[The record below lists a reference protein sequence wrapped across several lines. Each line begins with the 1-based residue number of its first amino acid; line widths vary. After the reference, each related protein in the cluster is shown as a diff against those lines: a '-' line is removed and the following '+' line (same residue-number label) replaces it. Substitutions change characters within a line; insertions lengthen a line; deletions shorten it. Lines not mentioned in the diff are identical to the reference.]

1 MGSVVLKGID
11 LDICEGEIL
20 GLVGPN
26 GAGKTTLAASLAG
39 VLRLRAGRR
48 DGPMAGIAFQ
58 NPEAQLVAASVREEI
73 LGAVGNSEDGR
84 AEAVLAQW
92 GLAALADRH
101 PFELSFGQKRRLA
114 LATLDASARWPFV
127 VFDEPFSGLDAAG
140 AAMVADHLLDLKQ
153 NGKGVV
159 LVTHDMDMA
168 VKLCDRVAVV
178 AGGGIVA
185 VGRPMD
191 VLADAA
197 LLEGAGLARPSFAP
211 VLDWLDRT
219 EMAAPVRV
227 AG

>member
-1 MGSVVLKGID
+1 
-11 LDICEGEIL
+11 
-20 GLVGPN
+20 
-26 GAGKTTLAASLAG
+26 
-39 VLRLRAGRR
+39 
-48 DGPMAGIAFQ
+48 
-58 NPEAQLVAASVREEI
+58 
-73 LGAVGNSEDGR
+73 
-84 AEAVLAQW
+84 
-92 GLAALADRH
+92 
-101 PFELSFGQKRRLA
+101 
-114 LATLDASARWPFV
+114 
-127 VFDEPFSGLDAAG
+127 
-140 AAMVADHLLDLKQ
+140 MVADHLLDLKQ

-185 VGRPMD
+185 VGRPME

-211 VLDWLDRT
+211 VLDWLDRA